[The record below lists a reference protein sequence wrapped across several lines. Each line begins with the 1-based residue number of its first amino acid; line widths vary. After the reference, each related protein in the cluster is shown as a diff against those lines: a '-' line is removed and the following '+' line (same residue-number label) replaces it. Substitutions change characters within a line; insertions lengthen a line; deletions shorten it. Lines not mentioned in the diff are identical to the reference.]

1 VLLEFIS
8 TGIDVV
14 CRVGS
19 ISDHPDMQALNSS
32 CTVLLQSFTIILQF
46 PCKINLKEAAR
57 VSITPSPS
65 AFVPVALRF
74 GTLLGIYRPFDG
86 GL

>member
-8 TGIDVV
+8 TGIDVI

-57 VSITPSPS
+57 VSITPS
-65 AFVPVALRF
+65 ALVPVALRF